1 MTPPSLPLYPQP
13 AGAKRRRI
21 GLSAALALAI
31 SLAANGAAP
40 AQTPATKPPATKPP
54 AAQAPAAQAPAAQ
67 APAAQAPAAATAND
81 PVVAKVNGADIRQSD
96 LALAEEDVGQ
106 NIPAGTP
113 EAKRDWL
120 INYVADMLVLAR
132 YAEAN
137 KVPDSADFK
146 RRLAFL
152 RDKALMESVLRDT
165 GKTALTNEAMRAV
178 YDEAVKQMADEQEVR
193 ARHILF
199 RVADANDQNASKE
212 AEAKAKATLARIKKG
227 EDFATLAKDLTDDPP
242 GKQDGGDLGYFTK
255 DQMVP
260 EFSEVAFKLDKGQIS
275 DPIKTP
281 FGWHI
286 IKIEDKRK
294 RQAPEFD
301 QVKDQIET
309 FVTRKAQID
318 LLNKLRTD
326 AKIERL
332 DKPEAEKPAVEPKKN

>member
-1 MTPPSLPLYPQP
+1 MTPPPLPLLPQFTSSMRRCVGL
-13 AGAKRRRI
+13 GA
-21 GLSAALALAI
+21 AVALAV
-31 SLAANGAAP
+31 SLAAGG
-40 AQTPATKPPATKPP
+40 TML
-54 AAQAPAAQAPAAQ
+54 AQAPAAGAPAQ
-67 APAAQAPAAATAND
+67 APAPASASD
-81 PVVAKVNGADIRQSD
+81 PVVAKINGADIRQSD

-113 EAKRDWL
+113 ETKREWL
-120 INYVADMLVLAR
+120 INYVADMLLLAK

-137 KVPDSADFK
+137 KLADSPDFK
-146 RRLAFL
+146 RRLAFA
-152 RDKALMESVLRDT
+152 RDKTLMEAVLRDA
-165 GKTALTNEAMRAV
+165 GKNALTPQAMRAV
-178 YDEAVKQMADEQEVR
+178 YDEAVKQMADESEVH

-212 AEAKAKATLARIKKG
+212 AEAKAKATLARVKKG
-227 EDFATLAKDLTDDPP
+227 EDFAALAKELTDDPP

-275 DPIKTP
+275 DPVKTA
-281 FGWHI
+281 FGWHL

-294 RQAPEFD
+294 RQPPEFD

-318 LLNKLRTD
+318 LLNKLRAE

-332 DKPEAEKPAVEPKKN
+332 DKPEPASPAPSDKPAAEPKKN

>member
-1 MTPPSLPLYPQP
+1 MIPLSPFPQV
-13 AGAKRRRI
+13 AGLRRRRLDA
-21 GLSAALALAI
+21 GALALAI
-31 SLAANGAAP
+31 SLAAATGAAFAQAP
-40 AQTPATKPPATKPP
+40 APANPP
-54 AAQAPAAQAPAAQ
+54 AAQAQPQAPAAQ
-67 APAAQAPAAATAND
+67 TPAAGD
-81 PVVAKVNGADIRQSD
+81 PVVAKVNGTEIRQSD

-120 INYVADMLVLAR
+120 INYVADMLVLAK

-137 KVPDSADFK
+137 KVADSAEFK
-146 RRLAFL
+146 RRLAFI
-152 RDKALMESVLRDT
+152 RDKALMETVLRDA
-165 GKTALTNEAMRAV
+165 GKAALTNEAMRAV

-199 RVADANDQNASKE
+199 RVADPSDQTASKQ
-212 AEAKAKATLARIKKG
+212 AEAKAAATMARIKNG
-227 EDFATLAKDLTDDPP
+227 EDFSTLANELTDDPP

-260 EFSEVAFKLDKGQIS
+260 EFSEIAFKLDKGQVS
-275 DPIKTP
+275 DPVKTA

-318 LLNKLRTD
+318 LLNKLRAE

-332 DKPEAEKPAVEPKKN
+332 DKPESDKPVGDPNKPAAEPKKN

>member
-1 MTPPSLPLYPQP
+1 MTPPPLPLLPQFTSSMRRCVGL
-13 AGAKRRRI
+13 GA
-21 GLSAALALAI
+21 AVALAV
-31 SLAANGAAP
+31 SLAAGG
-40 AQTPATKPPATKPP
+40 TML
-54 AAQAPAAQAPAAQ
+54 AQAPAPGAPAQAPA
-67 APAAQAPAAATAND
+67 PASASD
-81 PVVAKVNGADIRQSD
+81 PVVAKINGADIRQSD
-96 LALAEEDVGQ
+96 LALAEEDVWQ

-113 EAKRDWL
+113 ETKREWL
-120 INYVADMLVLAR
+120 INYVADMLLLAK

-137 KVPDSADFK
+137 KLADSPDFK
-146 RRLAFL
+146 RRLTFA
-152 RDKALMESVLRDT
+152 RDKTLMEAVLRDAA
-165 GKTALTNEAMRAV
+165 KNALTPQAMRAV
-178 YDEAVKQMADEQEVR
+178 YDEAVKQMADESEVH

-212 AEAKAKATLARIKKG
+212 AEAKAKATLARVKKG
-227 EDFATLAKDLTDDPP
+227 EDFAALAKELTDDPP

-275 DPIKTP
+275 DPVKTA
-281 FGWHI
+281 FGWHL

-294 RQAPEFD
+294 RQPPEFD

-318 LLNKLRTD
+318 LLNKLRAE

-332 DKPEAEKPAVEPKKN
+332 DKPEPASPAPSDKPAAEPKKN

>member
-1 MTPPSLPLYPQP
+1 MTPPPLPLLPHFT
-13 AGAKRRRI
+13 GSMRRRCV
-21 GLSAALALAI
+21 GLGAAFAVAA
-31 SLAANGAAP
+31 SLAAGGAVLAQTPAPGGAAP
-40 AQTPATKPPATKPP
+40 AQ
-54 AAQAPAAQAPAAQ
+54 APAPAG
-67 APAAQAPAAATAND
+67 D
-81 PVVAKVNGADIRQSD
+81 SVVARVNGTDIRQSD
-96 LALAEEDVGQ
+96 LDLAEEDVGQ

-113 EAKRDWL
+113 ETRRDWL
-120 INYVADMLVLAR
+120 INYVADMLVLAK

-137 KVPDSADFK
+137 KLPDSADFK
-146 RRLAFL
+146 QRLAFA
-152 RDKALMESVLRDT
+152 RNKALMEAVLRNA
-165 GKTALTNEAMRAV
+165 GKTALTPQAMSAV
-178 YDEAVKQMADEQEVR
+178 YNEAVKQMADEQEVH

-212 AEAKAKATLARIKKG
+212 AEAKAKATLARLKKG
-227 EDFATLAKDLTDDPP
+227 EDFGTLAKELTDDPP

-260 EFSEVAFKLDKGQIS
+260 EFSEVAFKLDKGQVS
-275 DPIKTP
+275 DPVKTA
-281 FGWHI
+281 FGWHL

-318 LLNKLRTD
+318 LLNKLRAE

-332 DKPEAEKPAVEPKKN
+332 DKSGTEPANKPGAEPANKPAPEPKKN

>member
-1 MTPPSLPLYPQP
+1 MTPPPLPLLPQIT
-13 AGAKRRRI
+13 GSMRRRCV
-21 GLSAALALAI
+21 GLGAAFALAV
-31 SLAANGAAP
+31 SLAASGAVLAQSPAP
-40 AQTPATKPPATKPP
+40 GGAKPAPPPTA
-54 AAQAPAAQAPAAQ
+54 
-67 APAAQAPAAATAND
+67 AND
-81 PVVAKVNGADIRQSD
+81 PVVAKVNGTDIRQSD

-120 INYVADMLVLAR
+120 IKYVADMHILAK
-132 YAEAN
+132 YAEAH
-137 KVPDSADFK
+137 KVPDTADFK

-152 RDKALMESVLRDT
+152 RDKALMDLVLRDA
-165 GKTALTNEAMRAV
+165 GKAAVTNEAMRSV
-178 YDEAVKQMADEQEVR
+178 YDEAVKQMADEQEVH

-199 RVADANDQNASKE
+199 RVADANDQNASKA
-212 AEAKAKATLARIKKG
+212 AEEKAKAALARIRKG
-227 EDFATLAKDLTDDPP
+227 EDFATVAKALTDDPP

-260 EFSEVAFKLDKGQIS
+260 EFSEVAFKLDKGQVS
-275 DPIKTP
+275 EPVKTA

-286 IKIEDKRK
+286 IKVEDKRK

-318 LLNKLRTD
+318 LLNKLRAE

-332 DKPEAEKPAVEPKKN
+332 DKAAEPASPAPADKPAAAPKKN

>member
-1 MTPPSLPLYPQP
+1 M
-13 AGAKRRRI
+13 
-21 GLSAALALAI
+21 
-31 SLAANGAAP
+31 
-40 AQTPATKPPATKPP
+40 
-54 AAQAPAAQAPAAQ
+54 
-67 APAAQAPAAATAND
+67 
-81 PVVAKVNGADIRQSD
+81 VAKVNGADIRQSD

-178 YDEAVKQMADEQEVR
+178 YDEAVKQMADEQEVH

-199 RVADANDQNASKE
+199 RVADANDQNANKD

-332 DKPEAEKPAVEPKKN
+332 DKPEAEKPAAEPKKN

>member
-13 AGAKRRRI
+13 TGAKRRRI
-21 GLSAALALAI
+21 GPSAALALAI

-40 AQTPATKPPATKPP
+40 AQTPATTPPAAQTP
-54 AAQAPAAQAPAAQ
+54 AAQAP
-67 APAAQAPAAATAND
+67 PAAAAND

-199 RVADANDQNASKE
+199 RVADANDQNAS
-212 AEAKAKATLARIKKG
+212 
-227 EDFATLAKDLTDDPP
+227 
-242 GKQDGGDLGYFTK
+242 Q
-255 DQMVP
+255 
-260 EFSEVAFKLDKGQIS
+260 
-275 DPIKTP
+275 
-281 FGWHI
+281 
-286 IKIEDKRK
+286 
-294 RQAPEFD
+294 
-301 QVKDQIET
+301 
-309 FVTRKAQID
+309 
-318 LLNKLRTD
+318 
-326 AKIERL
+326 
-332 DKPEAEKPAVEPKKN
+332 

>member
-1 MTPPSLPLYPQP
+1 
-13 AGAKRRRI
+13 
-21 GLSAALALAI
+21 
-31 SLAANGAAP
+31 LAANSAAP
-40 AQTPATKPPATKPP
+40 AQTPATNPPAAQTP

-67 APAAQAPAAATAND
+67 PTAAAAND

-178 YDEAVKQMADEQEVR
+178 YDEAVKQMADEQEVH

-212 AEAKAKATLARIKKG
+212 AEAKAKATLARINKG

>member
-1 MTPPSLPLYPQP
+1 M
-13 AGAKRRRI
+13 RRRCV
-21 GLSAALALAI
+21 GLGAAFAVAA
-31 SLAANGAAP
+31 SLAAGGAVLAQTPAPGSAAP
-40 AQTPATKPPATKPP
+40 AQ
-54 AAQAPAAQAPAAQ
+54 APAPAPAG
-67 APAAQAPAAATAND
+67 D
-81 PVVAKVNGADIRQSD
+81 SVVARVNGTDIRQSD
-96 LALAEEDVGQ
+96 LDLAEEDVGQ

-113 EAKRDWL
+113 EARRDWL
-120 INYVADMLVLAR
+120 INYVADMLVLAK

-137 KVPDSADFK
+137 KLPDSADFTQ
-146 RRLAFL
+146 RLAFA
-152 RDKALMESVLRDT
+152 RNKALMEAVLRNA
-165 GKTALTNEAMRAV
+165 GKTALTPQAMSAV
-178 YDEAVKQMADEQEVR
+178 YNEAVKQMADEQEVH

-212 AEAKAKATLARIKKG
+212 AEAKAKATLARLKKG
-227 EDFATLAKDLTDDPP
+227 EDFGTLAKELTDDPP

-275 DPIKTP
+275 DPVKTA
-281 FGWHI
+281 FGWHL

-318 LLNKLRTD
+318 LLNKLRAE

-332 DKPEAEKPAVEPKKN
+332 DKPEPASPAASDKPAAEPKKN

>member
-1 MTPPSLPLYPQP
+1 
-13 AGAKRRRI
+13 
-21 GLSAALALAI
+21 LA
-31 SLAANGAAP
+31 P
-40 AQTPATKPPATKPP
+40 PP
-54 AAQAPAAQAPAAQ
+54 AA
-67 APAAQAPAAATAND
+67 AND
-81 PVVAKVNGADIRQSD
+81 PVVAKVNGTEIRESD

-120 INYVADMLVLAR
+120 IKYLADMHILAK
-132 YAEAN
+132 YAEAHN
-137 KVPDSADFK
+137 VPDTADFK

-152 RDKALMESVLRDT
+152 REKALMESVLRDT
-165 GKTALTNEAMRAV
+165 GKTAVTGEAMRSV
-178 YDEAVKQMADEQEVR
+178 YDEAVKQMADEQEVH

-199 RVADANDQNASKE
+199 RVADANDQKASKA
-212 AEAKAKATLARIKKG
+212 AEEKAKAALARIKKG
-227 EDFATLAKDLTDDPP
+227 EDFATVAKALTDDPP

-260 EFSEVAFKLDKGQIS
+260 EFSEVAFKLDKGQVS
-275 DPIKTP
+275 EPVKTA

-286 IKIEDKRK
+286 IKVEDKRK
-294 RQAPEFD
+294 RQPPEFD

-318 LLNKLRTD
+318 LLNKLRAE

-332 DKPEAEKPAVEPKKN
+332 DKAAEPASPAPADKPAAAPKKN

>member
-1 MTPPSLPLYPQP
+1 M
-13 AGAKRRRI
+13 RRRCV
-21 GLSAALALAI
+21 GLGAAFALAV
-31 SLAANGAAP
+31 SLAASGAVLAQTPAPGGAAP
-40 AQTPATKPPATKPP
+40 APPP
-54 AAQAPAAQAPAAQ
+54 AAAS
-67 APAAQAPAAATAND
+67 D
-81 PVVAKVNGADIRQSD
+81 PVVAKVNGTDIRQSD

-120 INYVADMLVLAR
+120 IKYVADMHILAK
-132 YAEAN
+132 YAEAH
-137 KVPDSADFK
+137 KVPDTADFK

-152 RDKALMESVLRDT
+152 RDKALMESVLSDT
-165 GKTALTNEAMRAV
+165 GKAAVTSEAMQSV
-178 YDEAVKQMADEQEVR
+178 YNEAVKQMAEEQEVH

-199 RVADANDQNASKE
+199 RVADANDQNASKA
-212 AEAKAKATLARIKKG
+212 AEEKAKAALARIKKG
-227 EDFATLAKDLTDDPP
+227 EDFATVAKALTDDPP

-260 EFSEVAFKLDKGQIS
+260 EFSEVAFKLDKGQVS
-275 DPIKTP
+275 EPVKTA

-286 IKIEDKRK
+286 IKVEDKRK

-318 LLNKLRTD
+318 LLNKLRAE

-332 DKPEAEKPAVEPKKN
+332 DKAAEPASPAPSDKPAAAPKKN